1 MKTEKE
7 YEYWLASLHG
17 ISSAKKRL
25 LKEIFHSAR
34 AVFNIEETA
43 RTSCWF
49 LTETEKETLK
59 AQQKEAILDD
69 KCRAWERARK
79 QGICLTCWGD
89 LDYPEKLSGSP
100 SPLTLSLV
108 QGRTVFHFQR

>member
-1 MKTEKE
+1 MNIGLRL
-7 YEYWLASLHG
+7 YMGFPLQ
-17 ISSAKKRL
+17 KKRL

-59 AQQKEAILDD
+59 AQQKETILDD

-79 QGICLTCWGD
+79 QG
-89 LDYPEKLSGSP
+89 SASP
-100 SPLTLSLV
+100 VGVIWITRKS
-108 QGRTVFHFQR
+108 